1 MMPSRS
7 RPQEPRTANLTPTQ
21 MKAAMLP
28 LKRRIAELDVFDPRS
43 VHDQSDPQIATLEAA
58 IDETLTDIFGQ
69 DTVEYSRYITARAL
83 DTAGFNMNG
92 TPVYETI
99 QGLQHG
105 KERSLA
111 LLRQIIK
118 SFEEKLADA
127 GETDSGRALRAY
139 DGIDLHPEIER
150 RAGKLFRDGH
160 YANAVED
167 ACKALNALVKLRSGK
182 DDLDGSA
189 LMQQVF
195 SPKAPLIAFNDLK
208 DDSDRS
214 EQQGLMQL
222 FAGAILAFRNPRAH
236 GFVQDHPERALEYI
250 QVVSLLAKL
259 LDDAK

>member
-1 MMPSRS
+1 MAARQ
-7 RPQEPRTANLTPTQ
+7 RPQEPKAANLTLAQ

-28 LKRRIAELDVFDPRS
+28 LKRRIAELEAFDPNSIR
-43 VHDQSDPQIATLEAA
+43 DQSDPRITTLEAA
-58 IDETLTDIFGQ
+58 IDETLSDIFGQ
-69 DTVEYSRYITARAL
+69 DTIEYARYITAGAL
-83 DTAGFNMNG
+83 DTAGFNMYG
-92 TPVYETI
+92 IPLGETI
-99 QGLQHG
+99 EGLHRG

-118 SFEEKLADA
+118 SLEEKLGDA
-127 GETDSGRALRAY
+127 GETAAGRATRVFE
-139 DGIDLHPEIER
+139 GIDLHPEIER
-150 RAGKLFRDGH
+150 RAGKLFHDGH

-189 LMQQVF
+189 LMQHVF
-195 SPKAPLIAFNDLK
+195 SPKAPFIVFNDLK
-208 DDSDRS
+208 DESDRS

-222 FAGAILAFRNPRAH
+222 FTGAILAFRNPRAH
-236 GFVQDHPERALEYI
+236 RFVQDHPERALEYI